1 MKENSVA
8 KKKIIIIVGPTAVGK
23 TSLSVSLAKAVNGE
37 IISGDSMQIYRDLSI
52 GTAKVTKD
60 EQKGIPHY
68 LIDEVDVTTSYAV
81 SDFQKR
87 ARFLIEDISAR
98 GKVPIIVG
106 GTGLYIESLLYD
118 VSFGGSGKN
127 DAAFREAQE
136 SIAIKKGN
144 LYLWEQL
151 AKVDTAAAETIH
163 FNNRRR
169 IIRALEVYHVTG
181 QPFSSYQ
188 SERKEKE
195 LLYEAKIIG
204 LTTERE
210 ELYKRINLR
219 VEHMLEA
226 GLIEEAKWLY
236 QQNLPDA
243 QASRGIGYKELIPY
257 FEEKTTLQE
266 AKEAIQQHSRRYAK
280 RQLTWFRN
288 RLEHVEWWDLVAFPE
303 KEEQLKHEVARFLIE

>member
-1 MKENSVA
+1 MKENSVE

-23 TSLSVSLAKAVNGE
+23 TSLSLSLAKAVNGE
-37 IISGDSMQIYRDLSI
+37 IISGDSMQIYRNLTI
-52 GTAKVTKD
+52 GTAKVTKA

-68 LIDEVDVTTSYAV
+68 LIDEVDITTSYAV

-87 ARFLIEDISAR
+87 ARFLIEDITAR

-106 GTGLYIESLLYD
+106 GTGLYIESLIYD
-118 VSFGGSGKN
+118 VTFGGSGKN
-127 DAAFREAQE
+127 DTAFREAQE
-136 SIAIKKGN
+136 KIAVEKGN

-151 AKVDTAAAETIH
+151 AKVDPTAADRIH

-195 LLYEAKIIG
+195 PLYEVKIIG
-204 LTTERE
+204 LMTERE
-210 ELYKRINLR
+210 ELYKRIDLR
-219 VEHMLEA
+219 VEQMFEA

-243 QASRGIGYKELIPY
+243 QASRGIGYKELVPY
-257 FEEKTTLQE
+257 FEKKTTLQE
-266 AKEAIQQHSRRYAK
+266 AKEAIQQNSRRYAK

-288 RLEHVEWWDLVAFPE
+288 RLENVEWWDLVAFPE
-303 KEEQLKHEVARFLIE
+303 NEEQLKNEVKKFLMK

>member
-1 MKENSVA
+1 MKENSVK

-23 TSLSVSLAKAVNGE
+23 TSLSILLAKVVNGE
-37 IISGDSMQIYRDLSI
+37 IISGDSMQIYRNLTI
-52 GTAKVTKD
+52 GTAKVSKE
-60 EQKGIPHY
+60 EQQEIPHY

-87 ARFLIEDISAR
+87 ARFLIEEISAR

-118 VSFGGSGKN
+118 VTLGGSGEN
-127 DAAFREAQE
+127 DPAFREAQE
-136 SIAIKKGN
+136 ALAIEKGN
-144 LYLWEQL
+144 RYLWEQL
-151 AKVDTAAAETIH
+151 LKADPVAAENIH

-195 LLYEAKIIG
+195 LLYDAKIIG
-204 LTTERE
+204 LTTERK

-219 VEHMLEA
+219 VEHMLEE
-226 GLIEEAKWLY
+226 GLIQEAEWLY
-236 QQNLPDA
+236 QQKLPDA

-257 FEEKTTLQE
+257 FEKKATLQE
-266 AKEAIQQHSRRYAK
+266 AQEAIQQNSRRYAK
-280 RQLTWFRN
+280 RQLTWFKN
-288 RLEHVEWWDLVAFPE
+288 RLDNVEWFDLLAYPE
-303 KEEQLKHEVARFLIE
+303 EEEQIKNEVKRFLKE

>member
-1 MKENSVA
+1 MKEYSVEN
-8 KKKIIIIVGPTAVGK
+8 KKIIIIVGPTAVGK
-23 TSLSVSLAKAVNGE
+23 TSLSVSLAEAVNGE

-127 DAAFREAQE
+127 DLAFREAQE
-136 SIAIKKGN
+136 ASAIEKGN

-151 AKVDTAAAETIH
+151 AKIDVTAAESIH

-169 IIRALEVYHVTG
+169 IIRALEVHHVTG
-181 QPFSSYQ
+181 QLFSSYQ
-188 SERKEKE
+188 NERKEKE

-210 ELYKRINLR
+210 VLYERINLR
-219 VEHMLEA
+219 VEQMFEA

-257 FEEKTTLQE
+257 FEKKTTLQE
-266 AKEAIQQHSRRYAK
+266 AKEAIQQNSRRYAK

-288 RLEHVEWWDLVAFPE
+288 RLENVEWWDLVAFPE
-303 KEEQLKHEVARFLIE
+303 SEKKLKHEVARFLTK